1 MRLRNNKGRQ
11 GCTSKKVLES
21 MAAQLCIERE
31 RISENSEKK
40 KNESQ
45 LMKEDGKIVTLP
57 PSYRPRIP
65 DLV

>member
-1 MRLRNNKGRQ
+1 
-11 GCTSKKVLES
+11 

-31 RISENSEKK
+31 KRISENSEKK